1 MRVLVTGSSGYLGRA
16 FCAAA
21 EGRHEVMEV
30 DLAARHYIDITQPE
44 NVKRVWHREDMGEEG
59 PEVIVNFAAI
69 VGEEKCRAQPVRAEE
84 VNGLGPLGL
93 ARAFPEAFFIQVS
106 TASVLGPRD
115 RDTHP
120 YAYSKCMAEK
130 VLRAYVPAEKLVIV
144 RLGTVFGAGTGPVRW
159 EILLNKMTRDALE
172 RGKVCVPAQ
181 NFKRPLVSVK
191 RVVKSLL
198 EIVQDPGLCCVG
210 IRRNVSLIET
220 VPVCAF
226 NASMKD
232 LPALVAHA
240 LEMVVFVEEKVA
252 DGDLRDYTLPV
263 TVSEWSEEEGMMEI
277 RGLRAAWKRET
288 Q

>member
-1 MRVLVTGSSGYLGRA
+1 MRVLVTGSSGYLGRS

-21 EGRHEVMEV
+21 EGRHEVMGV
-30 DLAARHYIDITQPE
+30 DLAAQHFIDITQPE

-120 YAYSKCMAEK
+120 YACSKAMAEK

-144 RLGTVFGAGTGPVRW
+144 RLGTVFGAGVGPVRW

-172 RGKVCVPAQ
+172 RGKVRVPAR
-181 NFKRPLVSVK
+181 NFKRPLVSVR
-191 RVVKSLL
+191 RVVRQML
-198 EIVQDPGLCCVG
+198 EITQDPGLFSRVVMEG
-210 IRRNVSLIET
+210 P

-263 TVSEWSEEEGMMEI
+263 TCGEWSEEEGVMEI